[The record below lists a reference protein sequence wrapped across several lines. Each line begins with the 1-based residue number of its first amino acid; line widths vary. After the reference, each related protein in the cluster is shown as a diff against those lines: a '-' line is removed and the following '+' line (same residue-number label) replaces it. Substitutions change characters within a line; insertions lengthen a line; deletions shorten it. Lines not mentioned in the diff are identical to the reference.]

1 MWEDFMRGNWPAA
14 ASVMPD
20 PEQLPSAKFVAARS
34 AQTVTT
40 RSAPAVTASYAQAF
54 SPAETTPRPLGGRL
68 AVKAA
73 LAAGAGLVIAVL
85 VPGYAV
91 GSTHAVGT
99 HAHVAAHAATS
110 P

>member
-14 ASVMPD
+14 AS
-20 PEQLPSAKFVAARS
+20 AAPTPAPVES
-34 AQTVTT
+34 YPQT
-40 RSAPAVTASYAQAF
+40 RF
-54 SPAETTPRPLGGRL
+54 RAETAAMVRAEAAPRPVAGKF

-85 VPGYAV
+85 APGAAV
-91 GSTHAVGT
+91 AGSAHVTGA
-99 HAHVAAHAATS
+99 HAHIATHAATS

>member
-1 MWEDFMRGNWPAA
+1 MRGNWPAA
-14 ASVMPD
+14 APAA
-20 PEQLPSAKFVAARS
+20 PTPARLPSAEPVESYPQPRFRVETAAM
-34 AQTVTT
+34 
-40 RSAPAVTASYAQAF
+40 
-54 SPAETTPRPLGGRL
+54 AEAAPRPVPGKF

-85 VPGYAV
+85 APGAAV
-91 GSTHAVGT
+91 AGSAHATGA